1 MLAENDPRR
10 LEEMG
15 KGMEAWVL
23 AYEMGPLAVAHAI
36 NLSSHDAV
44 MVGYQDDIVTYG
56 WEESFRRNVG
66 MSVEEFYESF
76 AVFRTK
82 TFDEQWEAISDQFP
96 Q

>member
-44 MVGYQDDIVTYG
+44 MVGY
-56 WEESFRRNVG
+56 
-66 MSVEEFYESF
+66 
-76 AVFRTK
+76 
-82 TFDEQWEAISDQFP
+82 
-96 Q
+96 